1 MPSHSDS
8 DDMLV
13 STPEIPIKV
22 TLETEPPVRKPGRPR
37 LDISAHFQ
45 DTGEMANHSHRFVWC
60 IECIKSGR
68 PLFKRDRLPARGD
81 LMQRHLQTCKY
92 ISKEVRLK
100 FGSSTRSSSV
110 SSNGESKA
118 RKARIANIISESGPL
133 NGNPHAAGSN
143 SSSSSLGTTGLRLPP
158 IITVPGGDVE
168 RNKLTMA
175 VPRKP
180 AAPMALRPPY
190 SLSRP
195 SAGSENQLPRIR
207 SPQLPQQQYRAQ
219 QQHQCSATPIELP
232 PISRR
237 SHPYINRDNHPASLC
252 GPHTPS
258 TPVLS
263 PPLLHTSPDQQHQQQ
278 QQRHHH
284 YHHHHLHSSYETS
297 PVSHNQSNPRSSPLS
312 AGGGIS
318 ICGSEPMVLSQRK
331 GSPTSLPSSATIG
344 ARQGESAGEFYS
356 PIPSSAIV
364 TPVTGLRGKLD
375 SGSPAIGIVL
385 SIPSAVT
392 AHIASRLGFDWA
404 CIDVESQT
412 HSASIMA
419 EMVAAIGNSET
430 CTSLVR
436 VPAHS
441 SEWIRWAVEAGAQ
454 GIIVTGVQN
463 REQMRHLVA
472 LCKSTAS
479 AGRSQQNQR
488 MSGRHH
494 YQQQQKN
501 MQFGRELLIIPQ
513 IDRPEAVDD
522 IDGILSVPGVDA
534 ALVHPHALGGGAQG
548 ILSAG
553 GSQHRAL
560 GVVGWEGAVERVVRS
575 SHRFGVPL
583 GVEGVDSNGEAR
595 MRMQQGF
602 QMVAVANDIDILAA
616 GASNQLRLARAI

>member
-1 MPSHSDS
+1 
-8 DDMLV
+8 
-13 STPEIPIKV
+13 
-22 TLETEPPVRKPGRPR
+22 
-37 LDISAHFQ
+37 
-45 DTGEMANHSHRFVWC
+45 
-60 IECIKSGR
+60 
-68 PLFKRDRLPARGD
+68 
-81 LMQRHLQTCKY
+81 
-92 ISKEVRLK
+92 
-100 FGSSTRSSSV
+100 
-110 SSNGESKA
+110 
-118 RKARIANIISESGPL
+118 
-133 NGNPHAAGSN
+133 
-143 SSSSSLGTTGLRLPP
+143 
-158 IITVPGGDVE
+158 
-168 RNKLTMA
+168 
-175 VPRKP
+175 
-180 AAPMALRPPY
+180 
-190 SLSRP
+190 
-195 SAGSENQLPRIR
+195 
-207 SPQLPQQQYRAQ
+207 
-219 QQHQCSATPIELP
+219 
-232 PISRR
+232 
-237 SHPYINRDNHPASLC
+237 
-252 GPHTPS
+252 
-258 TPVLS
+258 
-263 PPLLHTSPDQQHQQQ
+263 
-278 QQRHHH
+278 
-284 YHHHHLHSSYETS
+284 
-297 PVSHNQSNPRSSPLS
+297 
-312 AGGGIS
+312 
-318 ICGSEPMVLSQRK
+318 MVLSQRK

-412 HSASIMA
+412 YSASTMA

-522 IDGILSVPGVDA
+522 IDGILSVPESMPP
-534 ALVHPHALGGGAQG
+534 LS
-548 ILSAG
+548 IRMLSA
-553 GSQHRAL
+553 
-560 GVVGWEGAVERVVRS
+560 VVRRVFFLPGAPSTGHWALLAGRVPS
-575 SHRFGVPL
+575 SGWCGPAIGSACLLVSRASIAMVKLECACSRDSKWLLLPTTLTSWPL
-583 GVEGVDSNGEAR
+583 GLLTSFVW
-595 MRMQQGF
+595 
-602 QMVAVANDIDILAA
+602 
-616 GASNQLRLARAI
+616 RAPYEYIYNVLVFYIIEYHLISWLNPLIQYGIVKNN